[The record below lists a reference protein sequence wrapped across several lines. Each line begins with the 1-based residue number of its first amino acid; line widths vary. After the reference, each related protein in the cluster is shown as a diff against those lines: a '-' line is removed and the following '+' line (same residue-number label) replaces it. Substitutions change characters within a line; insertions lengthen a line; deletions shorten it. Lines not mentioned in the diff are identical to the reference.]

1 MKNLL
6 VTCFI
11 VGLFSCTGNNS
22 HDDQR
27 KTAENGN
34 EKEKNE
40 VQSDSDLKQNGDY
53 SSLFQ
58 RDREECRLLTIKEVA
73 EALKISET
81 AISNEAEGPGSC
93 SYLVDEDG
101 NRSRFLF
108 KIEQWGK
115 NTTKKEIESAKER
128 AENFG
133 PDSKLSQ
140 YKISESGDTYLS
152 MHQNR
157 MVRILNEK
165 NENAIIILYA
175 ANINSAE
182 ENIEKV
188 SDLKDVARE
197 HAYALANYLLNKY
210 KE

>member
-1 MKNLL
+1 MKNLIIAY
-6 VTCFI
+6 FI

-22 HDDQR
+22 REEQH
-27 KTAENGN
+27 KIAENGIEN
-34 EKEKNE
+34 EKNE
-40 VQSDSDLKQNGDY
+40 VKSDSELEQNGDY

-58 RDREECRLLTIKEVA
+58 REREDCRLLTIQEAA
-73 EALKISET
+73 EALEIPET
-81 AISNEAEGPGSC
+81 AVSNEAEGPGNC
-93 SYLVDEDG
+93 SYIVADNG
-101 NRSRFLF
+101 NSSRFLF
-108 KIEQWGK
+108 KIEKWGK
-115 NTTKKEIESAKER
+115 NTTKKEIESAKQS

-165 NENAIIILYA
+165 NENAIIILYT
-175 ANINSAE
+175 ANYGSTE
-182 ENIEKV
+182 EDKQKL
-188 SDLKDVARE
+188 SGLKDTARE
-197 HAYALANYLLNKY
+197 RAYALANYLLNKY